1 MTIDETRC
9 PLCGSA
15 NACGAH
21 DATPCWCFNTVIP
34 QGSLDQV
41 PADKQ
46 MKACICQACVTRYQQ
61 AQQQ

>member
-34 QGSLDQV
+34 QGLLDQV

-46 MKACICQACVTRYQQ
+46 MKA
-61 AQQQ
+61 